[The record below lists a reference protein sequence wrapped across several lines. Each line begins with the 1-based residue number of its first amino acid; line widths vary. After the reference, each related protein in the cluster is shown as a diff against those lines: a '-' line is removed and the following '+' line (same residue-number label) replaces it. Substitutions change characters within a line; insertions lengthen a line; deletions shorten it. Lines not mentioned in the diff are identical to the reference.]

1 MRQRNTAR
9 IELAHAAAVAHAN
22 RGYYSSLHQPRGF
35 RPRGWADLVA
45 VDDETLTELV
55 DRHGSELLE
64 LPK

>member
-22 RGYYSSLHQPRGF
+22 RGYYSSLHQPLGF

-45 VDDETLTELV
+45 AGGETMAELV

-64 LPK
+64 LPR